1 MHTYSKADEQ
11 LLVARHQLVPVWP
24 EHHTTVGANATTWST
39 TSAEGAAAPVVQQ
52 LGQTFQSL
60 LGTMQTQSSNQL
72 QETVNTVMGALSQSS
87 QASLQAV
94 LQNGQNQMVA
104 LQNASA
110 MQTRQLIAMVLTA
123 LGRNTAAR
131 QPNRNDPFDWGPGDK
146 DKMQCKGSEQTC
158 NVQNAHV
165 I

>member
-1 MHTYSKADEQ
+1 M
-11 LLVARHQLVPVWP
+11 
-24 EHHTTVGANATTWST
+24 
-39 TSAEGAAAPVVQQ
+39 VQQ

-60 LGTMQTQSSNQL
+60 LGSMQAQSSSQL
-72 QETVNTVMGALSQSS
+72 QEIVNTVMGALSQSS

-131 QPNRNDPFDWGPGDK
+131 QPNRNDPYDWGPGDK

-165 I
+165 IQMRDVPHCMWLDEGTALMKRDNQLE